1 MGNRRIV
8 KDFYIMTR
16 FTNGDEMV
24 LKSEKLPD
32 SVSGPTYSYIDE
44 IENDNQAIRQEAK
57 DNHE

>member
-1 MGNRRIV
+1 
-8 KDFYIMTR
+8 MTR

-44 IENDNQAIRQEAK
+44 IENDNQAIRQEAE